1 MHTHLTPLGSLSL
14 SLSLL
19 EIRAPSLLPLLGLS
33 STWTRD
39 MREPRHAGQITSL
52 FLYVSEVSRS
62 EVSRDVREIESLGKK
77 EKLDVLFFTLLSRV
91 SLY

>member
-1 MHTHLTPLGSLSL
+1 
-14 SLSLL
+14 
-19 EIRAPSLLPLLGLS
+19 
-33 STWTRD
+33 